1 MKIKISLLVMALVI
15 AALLSGSAAAS
26 DWQIIGGFNITNVT
40 LDTYNNTI
48 DRLNTVAETGV
59 VGVNQLFTSSN
70 LDKMD
75 NIDRVPLLY
84 LGVKRPIND
93 SWDLNIRYEYIF
105 GEVEQSYNAVEVNES
120 GIEGPHEGSIAV
132 DLHGLTFLADYNIDE
147 NWYLSGGL
155 GYHWGT
161 KTTDFEGA
169 VYNALDVSPDSDLE
183 AGKNDYDLS
192 NGISVRAGVGYVRDF
207 ADNWDVN
214 AKIDYL
220 YIELEDEQSG
230 NIYSRGFSYTIG
242 LGYDF

>member
-1 MKIKISLLVMALVI
+1 MV
-15 AALLSGSAAAS
+15 ALLSGSTAAS
-26 DWQIIGGFNITNVT
+26 DWEVIGGFNITNVT
-40 LDTYNNTI
+40 LDTYNDTI
-48 DRLNTVAETGV
+48 DNFNTAITVTDGATLIDE
-59 VGVNQLFTSSN
+59 F
-70 LDKMD
+70 D

-84 LGVKRPIND
+84 LGVKRPINEN
-93 SWDLNIRYEYIF
+93 WDINIRYEYIF
-105 GEVEQSYNAVEVNES
+105 GEVEQIYNAGETFDN
-120 GIEGPHEGSIAV
+120 SIAV

-161 KTTDFEGA
+161 KTTDLNGP
-169 VYNALDVSPDSDLE
+169 VYETLSTDPDRDVELGE
-183 AGKNDYDLS
+183 NDYDLN

-220 YIELEDEQSG
+220 YIEIDDEQQG

>member
-1 MKIKISLLVMALVI
+1 MV
-15 AALLSGSAAAS
+15 ALLSGSAAAS
-26 DWQIIGGFNITNVT
+26 DWQLIGGFNITNVT
-40 LDTYNNTI
+40 LDTYNETI
-48 DRLNTVAETGV
+48 RDLNNIAETGV
-59 VGVNQLFTSSN
+59 LGGNQLFTPSN
-70 LDKMD
+70 VEKMD
-75 NIDRVPLLY
+75 EIDRVPLIY

-93 SWDLNIRYEYIF
+93 NWDLNIRYEYIF
-105 GEVEQSYNAVEVNES
+105 GEVEQSYDAEEVNNS
-120 GIEGPHEGSIAV
+120 GIQGPHEGSIAV

-147 NWYLSGGL
+147 NWYLSGGI

-161 KTTDFEGA
+161 KTTDLEGA
-169 VYNALDVSPDSDLE
+169 VYQTLDASPDSKLE

-207 ADNWDVN
+207 ADNWDIN

-220 YIELEDEQSG
+220 YIELEDEQQG